1 MLKEQWAQEA
11 KRRQSYILRSARA
24 GQELKQLRQTLG
36 DSLRHIAQDPV
47 DPELLENETRMYF
60 LYLKSNLNRN
70 LFKTNINCNFRLD
83 TAVSMSLPPTYGT
96 SHHDFGKNLSPRAP
110 Y

>member
-11 KRRQSYILRSARA
+11 KRRQAYILRSARA

-47 DPELLENETRMYF
+47 DTELLENETR
-60 LYLKSNLNRN
+60 R
-70 LFKTNINCNFRLD
+70 
-83 TAVSMSLPPTYGT
+83 
-96 SHHDFGKNLSPRAP
+96 
-110 Y
+110 